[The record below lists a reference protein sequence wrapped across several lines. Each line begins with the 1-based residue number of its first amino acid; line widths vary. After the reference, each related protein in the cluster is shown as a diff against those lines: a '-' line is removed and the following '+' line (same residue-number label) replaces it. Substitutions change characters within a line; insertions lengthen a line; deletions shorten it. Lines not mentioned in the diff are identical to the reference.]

1 MRFCFVFFRVALRV
15 RKPLESNEQVIS
27 FVKDEE
33 AQICLAENKLFTF
46 DFVYPP
52 CSTQQHV
59 YESSILPLLDTFIEG

>member
-1 MRFCFVFFRVALRV
+1 MTTTTTVRVALRV
-15 RKPLESNEQVIS
+15 KKPLESNEQVIS

-33 AQICLAENKLFTF
+33 KAQIYLADNKLFTF

-52 CSTQQHV
+52 YSTQQHV